1 MRIPLFLELFIS
13 RRARNKLIERLFVN
27 PRLIRNSDYI
37 LVSFPKSGRTWVRAM
52 LTRLYHVRFGT
63 PDNIL
68 IRFDNLHKL
77 DERVPVILFTHDGD
91 KLASVENLIP
101 DKSGY
106 NGKNVVVLAR
116 HPGDVIT
123 SLYYHQKHRRA
134 HRRDNI
140 TRDLDLFSFATRP
153 GYGIHTAIAFL
164 NHWVAFAKND
174 PHVFIVRYED
184 LLKEPATWLKR
195 ITDHFGGN
203 FTTEELQDAVDF
215 GKFENLKKLEKEQY
229 FTDTHLQASDNA
241 DPQSF
246 KVRSGKSGG
255 YKQQFTDAQVKE
267 IDEATRQGLDPSL
280 GY

>member
-1 MRIPLFLELFIS
+1 MRVPNILKLIIS

-27 PRLIRNSDYI
+27 PRLIKTSDYI

-63 PDNIL
+63 PDNLL
-68 IRFDNLHKL
+68 IRLDNLHKL
-77 DERVPVILFTHDGD
+77 DGRIPVIFFTHDGD
-91 KLASVENLIP
+91 KLASVKDLIP
-101 DKSGY
+101 DKSAY
-106 NGKNVVVLAR
+106 NGKNIVVLVR
-116 HPGDVIT
+116 HPGDVIA

-140 TRDLDLFSFATRP
+140 TKDLDVFSFATRP
-153 GYGIHTAIAFL
+153 GQGIHTAIAFI
-164 NHWVAFAKND
+164 NHWMAFAKDN
-174 PHVFIVRYED
+174 PYVLMVRYED
-184 LLKEPATWLKR
+184 LLKEPVVWLKR

-203 FTTEELQDAVDF
+203 FTNEELQDAVDF
-215 GKFENLKKLEKEQY
+215 GKFENLKKLEKERY
-229 FTDTHLQASDNA
+229 FADTHLQASDNA

-267 IDEATRQGLDPSL
+267 IDEMIRHSMDPTL